1 MISSRESGVSK
12 TKTISRRMFILSAAK
27 VIIITAI
34 VGRLFSLQ
42 ISQGSKYKNLSDK
55 NRLREWKISP
65 QRGIIEDF
73 FGKTIAAN
81 DQVFQLHIIPEQV
94 KDQFISCSNAAIKAA
109 NQASAAVRKVDE
121 MQKSGFGSNDAAA
134 LSDLVAHL
142 EQIERENDELEIE
155 LRHSL
160 FQCEKEYDP
169 IDMVFLYDI
178 INKIGSLADISQT
191 VGHLLVR
198 LISR

>member
-1 MISSRESGVSK
+1 MSTGKVSQVMGAVVDV
-12 TKTISRRMFILSAAK
+12 TFED
-27 VIIITAI
+27 
-34 VGRLFSLQ
+34 G
-42 ISQGSKYKNLSDK
+42 NLPS
-55 NRLREWKISP
+55 IM
-65 QRGIIEDF
+65 
-73 FGKTIAAN
+73 
-81 DQVFQLHIIPEQV
+81 
-94 KDQFISCSNAAIKAA
+94 NA
-109 NQASAAVRKVDE
+109 
-121 MQKSGFGSNDAAA
+121 
-134 LSDLVAHL
+134 L
-142 EQIERENDELEIE
+142 EIERENDELEIE